1 MAVFVDKLLIALGI
15 DPRGAEQGLDRV
27 NNSVDR
33 TDAKLDELKH
43 KAGDVARSIAMQIAG
58 PLLAAFS
65 VGKMVQ
71 GYISDVAEVAEQT
84 GAYNKKLEEERL
96 KKAQLQRVTKEDV
109 ELYKRGR
116 EAFVKFQIAMSD
128 FSAKLMR
135 TLMPFVKD
143 LLDKLNRFTDWISH
157 NSNNIIRFLTIL
169 ASTITLALIPA
180 VAKFTAAL
188 LKNPLAWVAG
198 LVLALALAIDD
209 LVVYLKGGRSEFD
222 AFWKWLGFTKG
233 DTETLTKAVNWLK
246 TSGVELLKTIGKLTA
261 AFVGMRAVWG
271 VISMVRKAWNALSLS
286 VLANPVVLAIGLLVT
301 AAWMLYK
308 NWDDVCEGAKAL
320 WEDLTSL
327 FMSWCRSMAD
337 GIEALGESVASFFT
351 SWGRGIADG
360 FAALADDI
368 GSALSGIWQGVKDGA
383 SALAED
389 GGSALAGAWQ
399 GMKEGAAA
407 VGETV
412 GNAFTAAGR
421 FIARTWEGVKE
432 GAAAVCASVGGFFS
446 GMWRGI
452 SNGAADAGDAISRW
466 LSAAGNTVKRGWQN
480 ISEGAAAVGA
490 TIADAFATA
499 VSAISDSMAWA
510 GEKIDEGLTAIG
522 DFASDTWQGIKD
534 GASALAEDAG
544 SAFGA
549 MGAAVAPALGW
560 IADKA
565 SGVWQS
571 VSDGAVSAGNAML
584 SAFDSAKSGIG
595 GVWQDIKD
603 GASALVDGIENAF
616 SGLTEWFSS
625 LWDRVAG
632 AFTSALDA
640 VSGVWQGMKDGASAL
655 VDDIENVFS
664 GLTGW
669 FSSLWDKI
677 TGIFDRAIGGI
688 KSGIMS
694 VTDALGITDS
704 KRDEQAAPT
713 PADPEF
719 ERQKQAIIARR
730 KKREQA
736 QAVQTDN
743 VPVVRTEKAA
753 AGKPESREP
762 AQPVRTGVSA
772 PAVKTEKITEKRTE
786 VRERIVPLVLRAHQA
801 GQQVQQILA
810 GAGRAQGVKTPAVN
824 SGAVS
829 NVRNSTQKSTIN
841 NDNRRQEVNI
851 TVNGNA
857 DTKTVGQIKDGVTG
871 VFAQGAASPVM
882 G

>member
-96 KKAQLQRVTKEDV
+96 KKAQLQRVTKEDI

-135 TLMPFVKD
+135 TLMPFIKD
-143 LLDKLNRFTDWISH
+143 LLDKLNRFSNWISH

-188 LKNPLAWVAG
+188 LKNPLVWVAG

-222 AFWKWLGFTKG
+222 AFWKWLGLTKG
-233 DTETLTKAVNWLK
+233 DTETLTKAISWLK
-246 TSGVELLKTIGKLTA
+246 TSGVDLLKTIGKLTA

-368 GSALSGIWQGVKDGA
+368 SSALSGIWQGVKDGA

-389 GGSALAGAWQ
+389 AGSALADTWRE
-399 GMKEGAAA
+399 MKEGAAA

-432 GAAAVCASVGGFFS
+432 GAAAVCESVGGFFS

-452 SNGAADAGDAISRW
+452 SNGAADAGDAIGRW

-480 ISEGAAAVGA
+480 ISEGAAAAGETISDVFDSAGELIAGTWEGVKDGA
-490 TIADAFATA
+490 FSLADDIGSALGSAWQA
-499 VSAISDSMAWA
+499 VSEGASGA
-510 GEKIDEGLTAIG
+510 GSAIG
-522 DFASDTWQGIKD
+522 SALDSAAALASSAWQGIKD
-534 GASALAEDAG
+534 GASALGSDIG
-544 SAFGA
+544 SAFG
-549 MGAAVAPALGW
+549 
-560 IADKA
+560 
-565 SGVWQS
+565 
-571 VSDGAVSAGNAML
+571 
-584 SAFDSAKSGIG
+584 
-595 GVWQDIKD
+595 
-603 GASALVDGIENAF
+603 
-616 SGLTEWFSS
+616 
-625 LWDRVAG
+625 
-632 AFTSALDA
+632 SALDA
-640 VSGVWQGMKDGASAL
+640 AGRVWQGIKDGASAL

-677 TGIFDRAIGGI
+677 TGIFDQAIGGI

-730 KKREQA
+730 KKREQT
-736 QAVQTDN
+736 QAVQADN
-743 VPVVRTEKAA
+743 VPAVKTGGAA
-753 AGKPESREP
+753 ERKPESREP
-762 AQPVRTGVSA
+762 ALPVRTGVSA

>member
-33 TDAKLDELKH
+33 TDAKLDRLKH
-43 KAGDVARSIAMQIAG
+43 KASGVARSIAMQIAG

-65 VGKMVQ
+65 IGKMVQ
-71 GYISDVAEVAEQT
+71 GYISDVAAVAEQT

-96 KKAQLQRVTKEDV
+96 KKAQLQRVTKEDI

-169 ASTITLALIPA
+169 ASIITLALIPA

-188 LKNPLAWVAG
+188 LKNPLVWVAG

-209 LVVYLKGGRSEFD
+209 LIVYLQGGRSEFD
-222 AFWKWLGFTKG
+222 AFWKWLGFAKG
-233 DTETLTKAVNWLK
+233 DTETLTKAINWLK
-246 TSGVELLKTIGKLTA
+246 TSGVELLKTIGKVTA
-261 AFVGMRAVWG
+261 AFVAMRAVASVLM
-271 VISMVRKAWNALSLS
+271 VIQKAWNALSLS
-286 VLANPVVLAIGLLVT
+286 ILANPIILAIGLLI
-301 AAWMLYK
+301 AAGWMLYK
-308 NWDDVCEGAKAL
+308 NWDGVCE
-320 WEDLTSL
+320 
-327 FMSWCRSMAD
+327 
-337 GIEALGESVASFFT
+337 GIEALLETVENAWQKAVDWTADLFQSIDDGAHALVADAGDAWDGLVNRVSHVF
-351 SWGRGIADG
+351 GLIAGILSAFRAVVSERMAATG
-360 FAALADDI
+360 NAIGAAFAAVSDFV
-368 GSALSGIWQGVKDGA
+368 SGT
-383 SALAED
+383 
-389 GGSALAGAWQ
+389 WQ
-399 GMKEGAAA
+399 GMKEGA
-407 VGETV
+407 
-412 GNAFTAAGR
+412 TAAG
-421 FIARTWEGVKE
+421 E
-432 GAAAVCASVGGFFS
+432 
-446 GMWRGI
+446 
-452 SNGAADAGDAISRW
+452 
-466 LSAAGNTVKRGWQN
+466 
-480 ISEGAAAVGA
+480 

-499 VSAISDSMAWA
+499 VSAISDSMEWA

-584 SAFDSAKSGIG
+584 SAFDSAKSGVG
-595 GVWQDIKD
+595 GVWQ
-603 GASALVDGIENAF
+603 GI
-616 SGLTEWFSS
+616 
-625 LWDRVAG
+625 
-632 AFTSALDA
+632 
-640 VSGVWQGMKDGASAL
+640 KDGASAL

-704 KRDEQAAPT
+704 KREEREELAERT

-730 KKREQA
+730 KKREQT
-736 QAVQTDN
+736 QAVQADN
-743 VPVVRTEKAA
+743 VPAVKTGGAA
-753 AGKPESREP
+753 ERKPESREP
-762 AQPVRTGVSA
+762 ALPVRTDVSA

>member
-27 NNSVDR
+27 NHSVDR
-33 TDAKLDELKH
+33 TDARLDRLKH
-43 KAGDVARSIAMQIAG
+43 KAGGVARSIAMQVAG

-71 GYISDVAEVAEQT
+71 GYISDIAQVAEQT

-96 KKAQLQRVTKEDV
+96 KKAQLQRVTKEDI

-135 TLMPFVKD
+135 TLMPFIKG
-143 LLDKLNRFTDWISH
+143 LLDKLNQFTDWISH

-169 ASTITLALIPA
+169 ASIITLALIPA
-180 VAKFTAAL
+180 VARFTAAL
-188 LKNPLAWVAG
+188 LKNPLAWVAL
-198 LVLALALAIDD
+198 LVVALALAIDD
-209 LVVYLKGGRSEFD
+209 LIVYLKGGRSEFD
-222 AFWKWLGFTKG
+222 AFWKWLGFAKG
-233 DTETLTKAVNWLK
+233 DTETLTKAINWLK
-246 TSGVELLKTIGKLTA
+246 TSGVDLLKTIGKVTA
-261 AFVGMRAVWG
+261 AFVAMRAVASVLM
-271 VISMVRKAWNALSLS
+271 VIQKAWNALSLS
-286 VLANPVVLAIGLLVT
+286 ILANPIILAIGLLI
-301 AAWMLYK
+301 AAGWMLYK
-308 NWDDVCEGAKAL
+308 NWDGVCEGIAALLETVENAWQKAVD
-320 WEDLTSL
+320 WTADLFQSIDDGAHAL
-327 FMSWCRSMAD
+327 VADAGDAWDGLVNRVSHAFGLMGNILSAFHDAASEKMAAAGD
-337 GIEALGESVASFFT
+337 AIGGAFT
-351 SWGRGIADG
+351 S
-360 FAALADDI
+360 ALNTVN
-368 GSALSGIWQGVKDGA
+368 GV
-383 SALAED
+383 
-389 GGSALAGAWQ
+389 WQ
-399 GMKEGAAA
+399 GMKEGATA
-407 VGETV
+407 VGE
-412 GNAFTAAGR
+412 
-421 FIARTWEGVKE
+421 
-432 GAAAVCASVGGFFS
+432 
-446 GMWRGI
+446 
-452 SNGAADAGDAISRW
+452 
-466 LSAAGNTVKRGWQN
+466 
-480 ISEGAAAVGA
+480 

-522 DFASDTWQGIKD
+522 DFASDTWQDIKD
-534 GASALAEDAG
+534 GASALAENAG

-565 SGVWQS
+565 SGVWQ
-571 VSDGAVSAGNAML
+571 
-584 SAFDSAKSGIG
+584 
-595 GVWQDIKD
+595 DIKD
-603 GASALVDGIENAF
+603 GASAVVDGIENAF
-616 SGLTEWFSS
+616 SGVTEWFSS
-625 LWDRVAG
+625 LWDKITGV
-632 AFTSALDA
+632 FTSALNA

-704 KRDEQAAPT
+704 KREEREELAERTPT
-713 PADPEF
+713 DPEF

-730 KKREQA
+730 KKREQT
-736 QAVQTDN
+736 QAVQADN
-743 VPVVRTEKAA
+743 VPAVKTGGAA
-753 AGKPESREP
+753 ERKPESREP

-786 VRERIVPLVLRAHQA
+786 MRERIVPLVLRAHQA

>member
-15 DPRGAEQGLDRV
+15 DPRGVEQGLDRV
-27 NNSVDR
+27 NTSVDR

-96 KKAQLQRVTKEDV
+96 KKAQLQRVTKEDI

-135 TLMPFVKD
+135 TLMPFIKD
-143 LLDKLNRFTDWISH
+143 LLDKLNRFSNWISH

-188 LKNPLAWVAG
+188 LKNPLAWVAL
-198 LVLALALAIDD
+198 LVVALALAVDD
-209 LVVYLKGGRSEFD
+209 LIVYLKGGRSEFD
-222 AFWKWLGFTKG
+222 AFWKWLGFAKG
-233 DTETLTKAVNWLK
+233 DTETLTKAINWLK
-246 TSGVELLKTIGKLTA
+246 TSGVDLLKTIGKLTA

-327 FMSWCRSMAD
+327 FMSWCRGIAD
-337 GIEALGESVASFFT
+337 GIEALGESIASFFT

-368 GSALSGIWQGVKDGA
+368 SSALSGIWQGVKDGA

-389 GGSALAGAWQ
+389 AGSALAGAWQ

-432 GAAAVCASVGGFFS
+432 GAAAVCESVGGFFS

-452 SNGAADAGDAISRW
+452 SNGAADAGDAIGRW

-480 ISEGAAAVGA
+480 ISEGAAAAGETISDVFDSAGELIAGTWEGVKDGA
-490 TIADAFATA
+490 FSLADDIGSALGSAWQA
-499 VSAISDSMAWA
+499 VSEGASGA
-510 GEKIDEGLTAIG
+510 GSAIG
-522 DFASDTWQGIKD
+522 SALDSAAALASSAWQGIKD
-534 GASALAEDAG
+534 GASALGSDIG
-544 SAFGA
+544 SAFG
-549 MGAAVAPALGW
+549 
-560 IADKA
+560 
-565 SGVWQS
+565 
-571 VSDGAVSAGNAML
+571 
-584 SAFDSAKSGIG
+584 
-595 GVWQDIKD
+595 
-603 GASALVDGIENAF
+603 
-616 SGLTEWFSS
+616 
-625 LWDRVAG
+625 
-632 AFTSALDA
+632 SALDA
-640 VSGVWQGMKDGASAL
+640 AGRVWQGIKDGASAL

-669 FSSLWDKI
+669 FSNLWDKI

-730 KKREQA
+730 KKREQT
-736 QAVQTDN
+736 QAVQADN
-743 VPVVRTEKAA
+743 VPAVRTEKAA

-762 AQPVRTGVSA
+762 ALPVRTGVSA

>member
-43 KAGDVARSIAMQIAG
+43 KAGGVARSIAMQIAG

-96 KKAQLQRVTKEDV
+96 KKAQLQRVTKEDI

-188 LKNPLAWVAG
+188 LKNPLAWVAM
-198 LVLALALAIDD
+198 LVVALALAIDD

-222 AFWKWLGFTKG
+222 AFWKWLGFAKG
-233 DTETLTKAVNWLK
+233 DTETLTKAINWLK
-246 TSGVELLKTIGKLTA
+246 TSGVDLLKTIGKVTA
-261 AFVGMRAVWG
+261 AFVAMRAVWG
-271 VISMVRKAWNALSLS
+271 VISMVRKAWTALSLS

-337 GIEALGESVASFFT
+337 GIEALGESVTSFFT

-368 GSALSGIWQGVKDGA
+368 GSALSGIWQGIKDGA

-389 GGSALAGAWQ
+389 AGSALAGTWR
-399 GMKEGAAA
+399 GMKEGAVA

-432 GAAAVCASVGGFFS
+432 GAAAVCESVGGFFS
-446 GMWRGI
+446 GTWRGI
-452 SNGAADAGDAISRW
+452 SDGAA
-466 LSAAGNTVKRGWQN
+466 AAGNAIGGAFTSALNAVNGVWQGMK
-480 ISEGAAAVGA
+480 EGATAAGE

-522 DFASDTWQGIKD
+522 DFASDTWQDIKD

-584 SAFDSAKSGIG
+584 SAFDSAKS
-595 GVWQDIKD
+595 
-603 GASALVDGIENAF
+603 
-616 SGLTEWFSS
+616 
-625 LWDRVAG
+625 
-632 AFTSALDA
+632 A
-640 VSGVWQGMKDGASAL
+640 VSGVWQGIKDGASAL

-694 VTDALGITDS
+694 VADALGIADS

-736 QAVQTDN
+736 QAVQAVQADN
-743 VPVVRTEKAA
+743 VPAVRTEKAA
-753 AGKPESREP
+753 ARKPESREP

-772 PAVKTEKITEKRTE
+772 PAVKTEKIIEKRAE

-810 GAGRAQGVKTPAVN
+810 GAGRAQAVKTPAVN

-829 NVRNSTQKSTIN
+829 NVRSSTQKSTIN

>member
-27 NNSVDR
+27 NTSVDR

-43 KAGDVARSIAMQIAG
+43 KTGDVARSIAMQIAG

-96 KKAQLQRVTKEDV
+96 KKAQLQRVTKEDI

-135 TLMPFVKD
+135 TLMPFIKD
-143 LLDKLNRFTDWISH
+143 LLDKLNRFSNWISH

-188 LKNPLAWVAG
+188 LKNPLTWVAL
-198 LVLALALAIDD
+198 LVVALALAIDD
-209 LVVYLKGGRSEFD
+209 LIVYLKGGRSEFD
-222 AFWKWLGFTKG
+222 AFWKWLGLTKG
-233 DTETLTKAVNWLK
+233 DTETLTKAINWLK
-246 TSGVELLKTIGKLTA
+246 TSGVDLLKTIGKLTA

-351 SWGRGIADG
+351 SWGSGIADG

-368 GSALSGIWQGVKDGA
+368 SSALSGIWQGVKDGA

-389 GGSALAGAWQ
+389 AGSALAGAWQ

-432 GAAAVCASVGGFFS
+432 GAAAVCESVGGFFS

-452 SNGAADAGDAISRW
+452 SNGAADAGDAIGRW

-480 ISEGAAAVGA
+480 ISEGAAAAGETISDVFDSAGELIAGTWEGVKDGA
-490 TIADAFATA
+490 FSLADDIGSALGSAWQA
-499 VSAISDSMAWA
+499 VSEGASGA
-510 GEKIDEGLTAIG
+510 GSAIG
-522 DFASDTWQGIKD
+522 SALDSAAALASSAWQGIKD
-534 GASALAEDAG
+534 GASALGSDIG
-544 SAFGA
+544 SAFG
-549 MGAAVAPALGW
+549 
-560 IADKA
+560 
-565 SGVWQS
+565 
-571 VSDGAVSAGNAML
+571 
-584 SAFDSAKSGIG
+584 
-595 GVWQDIKD
+595 
-603 GASALVDGIENAF
+603 
-616 SGLTEWFSS
+616 
-625 LWDRVAG
+625 
-632 AFTSALDA
+632 SALDA
-640 VSGVWQGMKDGASAL
+640 AGRVWQGIKDGASAL

-677 TGIFDRAIGGI
+677 TGIFDQAIGGI

-730 KKREQA
+730 KKREQT
-736 QAVQTDN
+736 QAVQADN
-743 VPVVRTEKAA
+743 VPAVKTGGAA
-753 AGKPESREP
+753 ERKPESREP
-762 AQPVRTGVSA
+762 ALPVRTGVSA

>member
-96 KKAQLQRVTKEDV
+96 KKAQLQRVTKEDI

-135 TLMPFVKD
+135 TLMPFIKD
-143 LLDKLNRFTDWISH
+143 LLDKLNRFSNWISH

-188 LKNPLAWVAG
+188 LKNPLTWVAL
-198 LVLALALAIDD
+198 LVVALALAIDD
-209 LVVYLKGGRSEFD
+209 LIVYLKGGRSEFD
-222 AFWKWLGFTKG
+222 AFWKWLGLTKG
-233 DTETLTKAVNWLK
+233 DTETLTKAINWLK
-246 TSGVELLKTIGKLTA
+246 TSGVDLLKTIGKLTA

-368 GSALSGIWQGVKDGA
+368 SSALSGIWQGVKDGA

-389 GGSALAGAWQ
+389 AGSALADTWR

-432 GAAAVCASVGGFFS
+432 GA
-446 GMWRGI
+446 
-452 SNGAADAGDAISRW
+452 
-466 LSAAGNTVKRGWQN
+466 T
-480 ISEGAAAVGA
+480 AVGE

-499 VSAISDSMAWA
+499 VSAISDRMAWA
-510 GEKIDEGLTAIG
+510 DEKIDEGLTAIG

-616 SGLTEWFSS
+616 SGLTEWLSS
-625 LWDRVAG
+625 LWDRIAG
-632 AFTSALDA
+632 GFTSALNA
-640 VSGVWQGMKDGASAL
+640 VSGMWQGMKDGASAL

-677 TGIFDRAIGGI
+677 TGIFDQAIGGI

-704 KRDEQAAPT
+704 KRDEQAVPT

-736 QAVQTDN
+736 QAVQAVQADN
-743 VPVVRTEKAA
+743 VPAVRTEKAA

>member
-96 KKAQLQRVTKEDV
+96 KKAQLQRVTKEDI

-135 TLMPFVKD
+135 TLMPFIKD
-143 LLDKLNRFTDWISH
+143 LLDKLNRFSNWISH

-188 LKNPLAWVAG
+188 LKNPLTWVAL
-198 LVLALALAIDD
+198 LVVALALAIDD
-209 LVVYLKGGRSEFD
+209 LIVYLKGGRSEFD
-222 AFWKWLGFTKG
+222 AFWKWLGFAKG
-233 DTETLTKAVNWLK
+233 DTETLTKAINWLK
-246 TSGVELLKTIGKLTA
+246 TSGVDLLKTIGKLTA

-337 GIEALGESVASFFT
+337 GIEALGESIASFFT

-368 GSALSGIWQGVKDGA
+368 SSALSGIWQGVKDGA

-389 GGSALAGAWQ
+389 AGSALAGAWQ

-432 GAAAVCASVGGFFS
+432 GAAAVCESVGGFFS

-452 SNGAADAGDAISRW
+452 SNGAADAGDAIGRW
-466 LSAAGNTVKRGWQN
+466 LSAAGNTVKRAWQN
-480 ISEGAAAVGA
+480 ISEGAAAAGETISDVFDSAGELIAGTWEGVKDGA
-490 TIADAFATA
+490 FSLADDIGSALGSAWQA
-499 VSAISDSMAWA
+499 VSEGASGA
-510 GEKIDEGLTAIG
+510 GSAIG
-522 DFASDTWQGIKD
+522 SALDSAAALASSAWQGIKD
-534 GASALAEDAG
+534 GASALGSDIG
-544 SAFGA
+544 SAFG
-549 MGAAVAPALGW
+549 
-560 IADKA
+560 
-565 SGVWQS
+565 
-571 VSDGAVSAGNAML
+571 
-584 SAFDSAKSGIG
+584 
-595 GVWQDIKD
+595 
-603 GASALVDGIENAF
+603 
-616 SGLTEWFSS
+616 
-625 LWDRVAG
+625 
-632 AFTSALDA
+632 SALDA
-640 VSGVWQGMKDGASAL
+640 AGRVWQGIKDGASAL

-677 TGIFDRAIGGI
+677 TGIFDQAIGGI

-704 KRDEQAAPT
+704 KRDEQADPT

-730 KKREQA
+730 KKREQT
-736 QAVQTDN
+736 QAVQADN
-743 VPVVRTEKAA
+743 VPAVKTGGAA
-753 AGKPESREP
+753 ERKPESREP
-762 AQPVRTGVSA
+762 ALPVRTGVSA

>member
-96 KKAQLQRVTKEDV
+96 KKAQLQRVTKEDI

-135 TLMPFVKD
+135 TLMPFIKD
-143 LLDKLNRFTDWISH
+143 LLDKLNQFTDWISH

-188 LKNPLAWVAG
+188 LKNPLTWVAL
-198 LVLALALAIDD
+198 LVVALALAIDD
-209 LVVYLKGGRSEFD
+209 LIVYLKGGRSEFD
-222 AFWKWLGFTKG
+222 AFWKWLGLTKG
-233 DTETLTKAVNWLK
+233 DTETLTKAINWLK

-261 AFVGMRAVWG
+261 AFIGMRAVWG

-389 GGSALAGAWQ
+389 AGSALAGTWQ
-399 GMKEGAAA
+399 GIKEGAAA
-407 VGETV
+407 AGETV
-412 GNAFTAAGR
+412 GDAFVAAGR
-421 FIARTWEGVKE
+421 FIARTWEGMKE
-432 GAAAVCASVGGFFS
+432 GAAAVCESAGDVFASA
-446 GMWRGI
+446 WQGI
-452 SNGAADAGDAISRW
+452 SDGAADAGDAIGRW
-466 LSAAGNTVKRGWQN
+466 LSAAGDAVKKGWLG
-480 ISEGAAAVGA
+480 ISEGAAAVGE
-490 TIADAFATA
+490 TISDVFDSAGELIAGTWEGVKDGAFSLADDISSALGSAWQA
-499 VSAISDSMAWA
+499 VSEGVSGAGSTIGSALDSAA
-510 GEKIDEGLTAIG
+510 AL
-522 DFASDTWQGIKD
+522 ASSAWQGMKD
-534 GASALAEDAG
+534 GASALGSDIG
-544 SAFGA
+544 SAFG
-549 MGAAVAPALGW
+549 
-560 IADKA
+560 
-565 SGVWQS
+565 
-571 VSDGAVSAGNAML
+571 
-584 SAFDSAKSGIG
+584 
-595 GVWQDIKD
+595 
-603 GASALVDGIENAF
+603 
-616 SGLTEWFSS
+616 
-625 LWDRVAG
+625 
-632 AFTSALDA
+632 SALDA
-640 VSGVWQGMKDGASAL
+640 AGRVWQGMKDGASAL
-655 VDDIENVFS
+655 VDGIENVFS

-669 FSSLWDKI
+669 FSSLWNKI

-713 PADPEF
+713 PTDPEF

-730 KKREQA
+730 KKPEQT
-736 QAVQTDN
+736 QAVQADN
-743 VPVVRTEKAA
+743 VPAVKTGGAA
-753 AGKPESREP
+753 ERKPESREP
-762 AQPVRTGVSA
+762 ALPVRTGVSA

-829 NVRNSTQKSTIN
+829 NVRNTTQKSTIN

>member
-96 KKAQLQRVTKEDV
+96 KKAQLQRVTKEDI

-135 TLMPFVKD
+135 TLMPFIKD
-143 LLDKLNRFTDWISH
+143 LLDKLNRFSNWISH

-188 LKNPLAWVAG
+188 LKNPLVWVAG

-246 TSGVELLKTIGKLTA
+246 TSGVDLLKTIGKLTA

-337 GIEALGESVASFFT
+337 GI
-351 SWGRGIADG
+351 
-360 FAALADDI
+360 AALADDV

-383 SALAED
+383 SALVED
-389 GGSALAGAWQ
+389 AGSALADTCR

-432 GAAAVCASVGGFFS
+432 GAAAVG
-446 GMWRGI
+446 
-452 SNGAADAGDAISRW
+452 
-466 LSAAGNTVKRGWQN
+466 
-480 ISEGAAAVGA
+480 E

-499 VSAISDSMAWA
+499 VSVISDSMAWA

-522 DFASDTWQGIKD
+522 DFASDTWQDIKD

-595 GVWQDIKD
+595 GVWQGIKD

-625 LWDRVAG
+625 LWDRIAG
-632 AFTSALDA
+632 AFTSALNA
-640 VSGVWQGMKDGASAL
+640 VNGVWQGMKDGASAL

-704 KRDEQAAPT
+704 KREEREELAERTPT
-713 PADPEF
+713 DPEF

-730 KKREQA
+730 KKREQT
-736 QAVQTDN
+736 QAVQAVQADN
-743 VPVVRTEKAA
+743 VPAVRTEKAA
-753 AGKPESREP
+753 AGKSESREP
-762 AQPVRTGVSA
+762 ALPVRTGVSA

-786 VRERIVPLVLRAHQA
+786 VRERIVPLILRAHQA

>member
-27 NNSVDR
+27 NNSVDK

-43 KAGDVARSIAMQIAG
+43 KASDVARSIAMQIAG

-96 KKAQLQRVTKEDV
+96 KKAQLQRVTKEDI

-135 TLMPFVKD
+135 TLMPFIKD
-143 LLDKLNRFTDWISH
+143 LLDKLNRFSNWISH

-188 LKNPLAWVAG
+188 LKNPLVWVAG

-222 AFWKWLGFTKG
+222 AFWKWLGFAKG
-233 DTETLTKAVNWLK
+233 DTETLTKAINWLK
-246 TSGVELLKTIGKLTA
+246 TSGVDLLKTIGKVTA
-261 AFVGMRAVWG
+261 AFVAMRAVWG
-271 VISMVRKAWNALSLS
+271 VISMARKAWNALSLS

-337 GIEALGESVASFFT
+337 GI
-351 SWGRGIADG
+351 
-360 FAALADDI
+360 AALADDV

-389 GGSALAGAWQ
+389 AGSALADTWR

-432 GAAAVCASVGGFFS
+432 GA
-446 GMWRGI
+446 
-452 SNGAADAGDAISRW
+452 
-466 LSAAGNTVKRGWQN
+466 T
-480 ISEGAAAVGA
+480 AVGE

-522 DFASDTWQGIKD
+522 DFASDTWQDIKD

-625 LWDRVAG
+625 LWDRIAG
-632 AFTSALDA
+632 AFTSALNA
-640 VSGVWQGMKDGASAL
+640 VNGVWQGMKDGASAL

-730 KKREQA
+730 KKREQT
-736 QAVQTDN
+736 QAVQAVQADN
-743 VPVVRTEKAA
+743 VPAVRTEKAA

-801 GQQVQQILA
+801 GQQVRQILA

>member
-71 GYISDVAEVAEQT
+71 GYISDVAKVAEQT

-96 KKAQLQRVTKEDV
+96 KKAQLQRVTKEDI

-135 TLMPFVKD
+135 TLMPFIKD
-143 LLDKLNRFTDWISH
+143 LLDKLNQFTDWISH

-188 LKNPLAWVAG
+188 LKNPLTWVAL
-198 LVLALALAIDD
+198 LVVALALAIDD
-209 LVVYLKGGRSEFD
+209 LIVYLKGGRSEFD
-222 AFWKWLGFTKG
+222 AFWKWLGLTKG
-233 DTETLTKAVNWLK
+233 DTETLTKAINWLK

-261 AFVGMRAVWG
+261 AFIGMRAVWG

-389 GGSALAGAWQ
+389 AGSALAGTWQ
-399 GMKEGAAA
+399 GIKEGAAA
-407 VGETV
+407 AGETV
-412 GNAFTAAGR
+412 GDAFVAAGR
-421 FIARTWEGVKE
+421 FIARTWEGMKE
-432 GAAAVCASVGGFFS
+432 GAAAVCESAGDVFASA
-446 GMWRGI
+446 WQGI
-452 SNGAADAGDAISRW
+452 SDGAADAGDAIGRW
-466 LSAAGNTVKRGWQN
+466 LSAAGDAVKKGWLG
-480 ISEGAAAVGA
+480 ISEGAAAVGE
-490 TIADAFATA
+490 TISDVFDSAGELIAGTWEGVKDGAFSLADDISSALGSAWQA
-499 VSAISDSMAWA
+499 VSEGVSGAGSTIGSALDSAA
-510 GEKIDEGLTAIG
+510 AL
-522 DFASDTWQGIKD
+522 ASSAWQGMKD
-534 GASALAEDAG
+534 GASALGSDIG
-544 SAFGA
+544 SAFG
-549 MGAAVAPALGW
+549 
-560 IADKA
+560 
-565 SGVWQS
+565 
-571 VSDGAVSAGNAML
+571 
-584 SAFDSAKSGIG
+584 
-595 GVWQDIKD
+595 
-603 GASALVDGIENAF
+603 
-616 SGLTEWFSS
+616 
-625 LWDRVAG
+625 
-632 AFTSALDA
+632 SALDA
-640 VSGVWQGMKDGASAL
+640 AGRVWQGMKDGASAL
-655 VDDIENVFS
+655 VDGIENVFS

-669 FSSLWDKI
+669 FSSLWNKI

-713 PADPEF
+713 PTDPEF

-730 KKREQA
+730 KKPEQT
-736 QAVQTDN
+736 QAVQADN
-743 VPVVRTEKAA
+743 VPAVKTGGAA
-753 AGKPESREP
+753 ERKPESREP
-762 AQPVRTGVSA
+762 ALPVRTGVSA

>member
-96 KKAQLQRVTKEDV
+96 KKAQLQRVTKEDI

-135 TLMPFVKD
+135 TLMPFIKD
-143 LLDKLNRFTDWISH
+143 LLDKLNRFSNWISH
-157 NSNNIIRFLTIL
+157 NSSNIIRFLTIL

-180 VAKFTAAL
+180 VAKFTAVL
-188 LKNPLAWVAG
+188 LKNPLTWVAL
-198 LVLALALAIDD
+198 LVVALALAIDD
-209 LVVYLKGGRSEFD
+209 LIVYLKGGRSEFD
-222 AFWKWLGFTKG
+222 AFWKWLGLTKG
-233 DTETLTKAVNWLK
+233 DTETLTKAINWLK

-368 GSALSGIWQGVKDGA
+368 SSALSGIWQGVKDGA

-389 GGSALAGAWQ
+389 AGSALADTWR

-432 GAAAVCASVGGFFS
+432 GAAAVCESVGGFFS
-446 GMWRGI
+446 GIWRGI
-452 SNGAADAGDAISRW
+452 SNGAADAGDAIGRW

-480 ISEGAAAVGA
+480 ISEGAAAAGETISDVFDSAGELIAGTWEGVKDGA
-490 TIADAFATA
+490 FSLADDIGSALGSAWQA
-499 VSAISDSMAWA
+499 VSEGASGA
-510 GEKIDEGLTAIG
+510 GSAIG
-522 DFASDTWQGIKD
+522 SALDSAAALASSAWQGIKD
-534 GASALAEDAG
+534 GASALGSDIG
-544 SAFGA
+544 SAFG
-549 MGAAVAPALGW
+549 
-560 IADKA
+560 
-565 SGVWQS
+565 
-571 VSDGAVSAGNAML
+571 
-584 SAFDSAKSGIG
+584 
-595 GVWQDIKD
+595 
-603 GASALVDGIENAF
+603 
-616 SGLTEWFSS
+616 
-625 LWDRVAG
+625 
-632 AFTSALDA
+632 SALDA
-640 VSGVWQGMKDGASAL
+640 AGRVWQGIKDGASAL

-704 KRDEQAAPT
+704 KREEREELAERTPT
-713 PADPEF
+713 DPEF
-719 ERQKQAIIARR
+719 ERQKQALIARR
-730 KKREQA
+730 KKREQT
-736 QAVQTDN
+736 QAVQADN
-743 VPVVRTEKAA
+743 VPAVKTGGAA
-753 AGKPESREP
+753 ERKPESREP
-762 AQPVRTGVSA
+762 ALPVRTGVSA